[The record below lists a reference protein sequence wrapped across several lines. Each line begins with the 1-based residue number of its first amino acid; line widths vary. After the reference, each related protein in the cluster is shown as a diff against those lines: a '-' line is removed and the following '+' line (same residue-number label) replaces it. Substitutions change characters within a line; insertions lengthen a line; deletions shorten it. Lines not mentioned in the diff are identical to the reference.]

1 MIVGIDL
8 GTSNSLIGIWHDG
21 KAVLIP
27 NSHGEMLTP
36 SVVGFADDGSLL
48 VGKTAKERL
57 ISHPRETTATFKRY
71 MGSNRSVKVGK
82 NDYRP
87 EELSAMVLR
96 ALKADA
102 EAYLGH
108 AVTEAV
114 ITVPAYF
121 NDSQRKATR
130 VAGELAGLRVDRLLN
145 EPTAA
150 ALAYGLSSGNVESKF
165 LVFDLGGGTFDVSVL
180 ELFEGVIEVCASTG
194 DNFLGGEDF
203 LDILVKE
210 FIERAGKV
218 NGMPERDRPPQ
229 LEQRLRAEAER
240 VKRVLTSADQ
250 ATMRVDWEGK
260 QITWMLTANE
270 FARLCEPLLMRLRTP
285 LERAL
290 RDARIRAN
298 ELDNIV
304 LAGGATRM
312 PMVRRMVAT
321 LFGRLPASSL
331 NPDEVVAMG
340 AATQAGL
347 KMRDSA
353 LNEVVLTDVC
363 PYTLGVEV
371 AERVSENRIVSGLFQ
386 PIIERNTVIPASR
399 VDRFSTMS
407 DFQKQIELMVY
418 QGESRTVKDNVL
430 LGKVSVKV
438 PPKRA
443 GEVGVDVR
451 FTYDVNGLL
460 EVDVT
465 VPLTG
470 ESKKLVIEENPGTL
484 SAEEI
489 AKRFA
494 SLANLKIHPREQ
506 DRNRATSA
514 RAARMFEEALG
525 ELRSMVGTRITMF
538 EAVIEK
544 QNPSDIEGAR
554 KELESFLDQVENDRY
569 L

>member
-8 GTSNSLIGIWHDG
+8 GTSNSLIGIWRDG

-27 NSHGEMLTP
+27 NSHEEMLTP

-48 VGKTAKERL
+48 VGKAAKERL

-96 ALKADA
+96 SLKADA

-180 ELFEGVIEVCASTG
+180 ELFEGVIEVRASTG

-203 LDILVKE
+203 LGLLVKE
-210 FIERAGKV
+210 FVERAGKA
-218 NGMPERDRPPQ
+218 NGMPDRDRPPQ

-270 FARLCEPLLMRLRTP
+270 FAKLCEPLLMRLRTP

-298 ELDNIV
+298 ELDNVI

-371 AERVSENRIVSGLFQ
+371 AERVSDTRIVSGLFQ

-399 VDRFSTMS
+399 VNRFSTMG
-407 DFQKQIELMVY
+407 DFQKQIDLMVY

-470 ESKKLVIEENPGTL
+470 ETKKLVIEENPGTL
-484 SAEEI
+484 SADEI

-494 SLANLKIHPREQ
+494 SLADLKVHPREQ

-514 RAARMFEEALG
+514 RAARIFEEALG
-525 ELRSMVGTRITMF
+525 ELRSVVGTRITMF

>member
-1 MIVGIDL
+1 MILGIDL
-8 GTSNSLIGIWHDG
+8 GTSNSLVGVWRDG

-27 NSHGEMLTP
+27 NAHDELLTP
-36 SVVGFADDGSLL
+36 SIVGFADDGSLL
-48 VGKTAKERL
+48 VGKAAKERL
-57 ISHPRETTATFKRY
+57 ISHPRDTAATFKRY
-71 MGSNRSVKVGK
+71 MGSNRSVKVGAHS
-82 NDYRP
+82 YRP

-96 ALKADA
+96 SLKADA

-108 AVTEAV
+108 AVSEAV

-130 VAGELAGLRVDRLLN
+130 AAGELAGLKVDRLLN

-150 ALAYGLSSGNVESKF
+150 ALAYGLHSGEVESKF
-165 LVFDLGGGTFDVSVL
+165 LVFDLGGGTFDVSIL

-203 LDILVKE
+203 LDLLVQE
-210 FIERAGKV
+210 FVRRVGKDR
-218 NGMPERDRPPQ
+218 GLAERDRPLQ

-240 VKRVLTSADQ
+240 VKRVLTTADDVV
-250 ATMRVDWEGK
+250 MRVDWEGE
-260 QITWMLTANE
+260 QYSARITIDE
-270 FARLCEPLLMRLRTP
+270 FTKLSEPLLVRLRTP

-290 RDARIRAN
+290 RDARIRAS
-298 ELDNIV
+298 ELDNVV

-331 NPDEVVAMG
+331 NPDEVVAIG

-353 LNEVVLTDVC
+353 LSEVVLTDVC
-363 PYTLGVEV
+363 PYTLGIEV
-371 AERVSENRIVSGLFQ
+371 VERVSDTRIVGGVFQ

-399 VDRFSTMS
+399 ADTFSTVQ
-407 DFQKQIELMVY
+407 DFQKVIELRIF
-418 QGESRTVKDNVL
+418 QGESRAVKDNIF
-430 LGKVSVKV
+430 LGKLSVKV
-438 PPKRA
+438 PAKRVHEA
-443 GEVGVDVR
+443 SVEVR

-460 EVDVT
+460 EVDAT
-465 VPLTG
+465 VAHTG
-470 ESKKLVIEENPGTL
+470 EKKSLVIEENPGTL
-484 SAEEI
+484 TAEEI
-489 AKRFA
+489 VARLAK
-494 SLANLKIHPREQ
+494 LAAIKVHPREQ
-506 DRNRATSA
+506 DRNRATLA
-514 RAARMFEEALG
+514 RANRIFEQSLG
-525 ELRSMVGTRITMF
+525 ELRSMVSAHIAAF

-544 QNPSDIEGAR
+544 QNPGDVDAAR
-554 KELESFLDQVENDRY
+554 KELESFLDQIENDRY